1 MLNILVEKIL
11 EITDGKLEQGKN
23 IMINNF
29 SIDSRTI
36 KKEDF
41 FIAIKGEN
49 YDGHDYIVEA
59 YKKGAIGTMME
70 IMKLNTV
77 KNLFKKKGY
86 SRLPSDFIIIKV
98 KNTIQSLGLIAA
110 F

>member
-36 KKEDF
+36 KRDDL
-41 FIAIKGEN
+41 FIAVKGDN

-59 YKKGAIGTMME
+59 YKKSSY
-70 IMKLNTV
+70 
-77 KNLFKKKGY
+77 F
-86 SRLPSDFIIIKV
+86 R
-98 KNTIQSLGLIAA
+98 
-110 F
+110 